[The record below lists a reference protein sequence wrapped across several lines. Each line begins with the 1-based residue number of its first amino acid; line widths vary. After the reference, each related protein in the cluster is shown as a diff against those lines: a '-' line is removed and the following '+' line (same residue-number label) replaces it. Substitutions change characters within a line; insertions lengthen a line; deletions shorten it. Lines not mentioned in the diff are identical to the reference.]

1 VGQAFAG
8 GQTVTINGL
17 NANNSYTATSV
28 AAFSASQN
36 PALLRKPTWIMLS
49 QVKAFELGYR
59 FHRRVLCRC

>member
-17 NANNSYTATSV
+17 NAYNNSYIPSV

-36 PALLRKPTWIMLS
+36 PALLRKTN
-49 QVKAFELGYR
+49 
-59 FHRRVLCRC
+59 VLC

>member
-1 VGQAFAG
+1 LGQAFAG

-17 NANNSYTATSV
+17 NAYNNSYTATSV

-49 QVKAFELGYR
+49 RNK
-59 FHRRVLCRC
+59 